1 MDTNKAAYWVAL
13 GVLALGLTSEYQRG
27 NFATLHR
34 VAERTAATLCQ
45 VSTRAEQTLV
55 ALGIT
60 SREQFPADGLLAARD
75 RAEMTR
81 DEAQLVREQA
91 RASAEMV
98 RDRVRDEFR
107 AQADAIRAQADIQR
121 AQIEQIRW
129 RAVSQVRLSRA
140 DNHRVMVICPKTGAQ
155 ITVNADSDLA
165 ESIPEVEVE
174 DTN

>member
-13 GVLALGLTSEYQRG
+13 GVLALGLNSEYQHG
-27 NFATLHR
+27 NFVTLHR
-34 VAERTAATLCQ
+34 VAERTSATLCQ
-45 VSTRAEQTLV
+45 VSTRAEQTLM

-60 SREQFPADGLLAARD
+60 SRDQFPVDGLLAASD

-91 RASAEMV
+91 RARAEMV
-98 RDRVRDEFR
+98 RERVRDE
-107 AQADAIRAQADIQR
+107 IRAQADVFRVQAEIQR

-129 RAVSQVRLSRA
+129 RTVSQVRLSRA
-140 DNHRVMVICPKTGAQ
+140 DNHRVMVVCPKTGAR
-155 ITVNADSDLA
+155 ITVNADSELA
-165 ESIPEVEVE
+165 ESVPEVEVE